1 MITLGIINYNLP
13 HHVYY
18 LIESI
23 KKQCKFEYEI
33 VVFDAGQDRP
43 IINHVDDITILRN
56 RYFKY
61 FDSTDMSGIQIY
73 NHAVEEL
80 MKYCKTDDMIIIDN
94 KSLVKQDLASFIDH
108 SYRAIVDDNYTM
120 IYLNMKQLREENVSA
135 YVNDTDDLYQ
145 NILNDDNYTSKSSYN
160 YIVTVDHVLSDIK
173 FIEWIMNRKRYWKKE
188 YFDVIVSFTT
198 FRGRI
203 YDSTTLQVISALVK
217 QETQFN
223 YKVVM
228 VLSREE
234 LGDSFKLPEGIQH
247 IIDDFSN
254 FEVLWT
260 DKDTKPLKKLDPTME
275 KYPDIP
281 IITLDDDDMC
291 DPFIVEHMMTEHIL
305 DPYYVLGTWME
316 PTPNMVRWVA
326 GVRLWPPHCLYKFP
340 LEDYYTYYDGIL
352 DDNFNAMRCAY
363 KMTPVK
369 EVAASHN
376 RKLNQTD
383 LKLAREYMK
392 TPWAEYYKRF
402 VLAHLDEVPEE
413 LYYE

>member
-1 MITLGIINYNLP
+1 MITIGIINYNLP
-13 HHVYY
+13 HYVYY

-23 KKQCKFEYEI
+23 KKQCKFDYEL
-33 VVFDAGQDRP
+33 VVFEAGQDRP
-43 IINHVDDITILRN
+43 IVNHVDNVTILRN
-56 RYFKY
+56 RCFKY
-61 FDSTDMSGIQIY
+61 FDSTDMTGLQVY
-73 NHAVEEL
+73 NHSLEEL
-80 MKYCKTDDMIIIDN
+80 MKYCKTDNLIILDN
-94 KSLVKQDLASFIDH
+94 KSLVKGDLLTFVDT
-108 SYRAIVDDNYTM
+108 SYRVVSDPKRSIV
-120 IYLNMKQLREENVSA
+120 YLNMKRIRKERLNA
-135 YVNDTDDLYQ
+135 YLNDTDDMYSSL
-145 NILNDDNYTSKSSYN
+145 IDDSCFEKSSYN
-160 YIVTVDHVLSDIK
+160 QLVTADHNHTDVL
-173 FIEWIMNRKRYWKKE
+173 FIDWIMKYKHLWAKD
-188 YFDVIVSFTT
+188 YYDVVVSFTT

-217 QETQFN
+217 QQTRFN
-223 YKVVM
+223 YKVIM

-234 LGDSFKLPEGIQH
+234 LGSNFAMPEGIQH
-247 IIDDFSN
+247 LLECFPN

-281 IITLDDDDMC
+281 IITLDDDDLC

-305 DPYYVLGTWME
+305 DPFYALGTWME

-340 LEDYYTYYDGIL
+340 LQDYYTYYDGIL

-369 EVAASHN
+369 EVSFKHN
-376 RKLNQTD
+376 QKLNQTD

-392 TPWAEYYKRF
+392 TPWDEYYKRF